1 MAAHI
6 NFYVIFSA
14 ACVVM
19 EQSETLC
26 LKTSAVS

>member
-6 NFYVIFSA
+6 NFYVIFF